1 MTRSGGGLT
10 ARQSAPAPGADGSCR
25 PSGHQMCLE
34 WLMAKW
40 RAWRRPAPVA
50 PAASPVEPPPASV
63 FDTFERT
70 LQGGHPHVM
79 SQFAYLNQSART
91 EAERVRAKVDEL
103 YSHYPACHRA
113 ALRNRLRSID
123 DVTHYGVL
131 FELAMHE
138 LLIRAGCRIVAVEPP
153 MPGTNKSPDFLV
165 EAPDGRRFYFEATI
179 ATGQSQATA
188 GARKRLDEV
197 YKAINSV
204 PSGFSPECRD
214 RRNAEP
220 IGSAQ
225 QAQVRHKALA
235 ENP

>member
-123 DVTHYGVL
+123 DAPHYGVL
-131 FELAMHE
+131 FEFAMPH
-138 LLIRAGCRIVAVEPP
+138 P
-153 MPGTNKSPDFLV
+153 
-165 EAPDGRRFYFEATI
+165 
-179 ATGQSQATA
+179 
-188 GARKRLDEV
+188 
-197 YKAINSV
+197 
-204 PSGFSPECRD
+204 
-214 RRNAEP
+214 
-220 IGSAQ
+220 
-225 QAQVRHKALA
+225 
-235 ENP
+235 